1 MAVTTW
7 RKAIQEAL
15 YGIDGF
21 YRRHRP
27 ADHFAT
33 SANRSAVFAEAIVR
47 VLRRVDAALGHPEEL
62 TVVDI
67 GAGSGELL
75 SAVLALS
82 TDPVDNSVDNPVD
95 KSFADRLR
103 PVCVELR
110 HRPVGLDP
118 RIEWRDLPP
127 SRVTG
132 AVLACEWLDNVP
144 LDVATVDEGGRVCAE
159 LVDPVSGATTTG
171 EAVDDEWLSTWW
183 PLSEPGQRAEIGR
196 PRDLAWAGIV
206 STVKRGVALA
216 VDYGHTRTHRP
227 PFGTLAG
234 FAAGRE
240 LPPVPDGSRDITA
253 HVAMDAVAAAGV
265 AAGARTTSLARQ
277 REALRELGFS
287 AERPPLAMAS
297 QDPAGY
303 LRALA
308 RVGEVAELTDPYGLG
323 AHWWLL
329 QRVSC

>member
-1 MAVTTW
+1 VAVRW
-7 RKAIQEAL
+7 RTAIQEAL
-15 YGIDGF
+15 YGVDGF

-27 ADHFAT
+27 AEHFAT
-33 SANRSAVFAEAIVR
+33 SANRSGVFAEAITAM
-47 VLRRVDAALGHPEEL
+47 LRRLDVALGRPEEL

-75 SAVLALS
+75 SAVLELS
-82 TDPVDNSVDNPVD
+82 TGSVDNPVHNPVD

-118 RIEWRDLPP
+118 RIEWRDIPP

-132 AVLACEWLDNVP
+132 AILACEWLDNVP
-144 LDVATVDEGGRVCAE
+144 VDVATVDEAGRVREE
-159 LVDPVSGATTTG
+159 LVDPETG
-171 EAVDDEWLSTWW
+171 ETAHGKPVDDEWLSMWW
-183 PLSEPGQRAEIGR
+183 PLAEPGQRAEIGR
-196 PRDLAWAGIV
+196 PRDLAWGGIV
-206 STVKRGVALA
+206 STVERGVALA

-227 PFGTLAG
+227 PFGTLTG

-265 AAGARTTSLARQ
+265 ASGARTTSLVRQ

-287 AERPPLAMAS
+287 ADRPPLAMAS
-297 QDPAGY
+297 QDPGGY

-308 RVGEVAELTDPYGLG
+308 RAGQVAELTDPYGLG

>member
-1 MAVTTW
+1 M
-7 RKAIQEAL
+7 QEAL

-21 YRRHRP
+21 YRRNRP
-27 ADHFAT
+27 AEHFAT
-33 SANRSAVFAEAIVR
+33 SANRSGVFAEAVVR
-47 VLRRVDAALGHPEEL
+47 LLHRLDAALGHPDEL
-62 TVVDI
+62 MVVDV

-75 SAVLALS
+75 SAVLEFS
-82 TDPVDNSVDNPVD
+82 TGSVDKPVHNPVD

-110 HRPVGLDP
+110 HRPAGLDP
-118 RIEWRDLPP
+118 RIEWSDLPP

-132 AVLACEWLDNVP
+132 AILACEWLDNVP
-144 LDVATVDEGGRVCAE
+144 VDVAAVDEAGRVRQE
-159 LVDPVSGATTTG
+159 LVDPSTG
-171 EAVDDEWLSTWW
+171 ETALGEPVDDAWLSTWW
-183 PLSEPGQRAEIGR
+183 PLAEPGQRAEIGR
-196 PRDLAWAGIV
+196 PRDLAWAGLV
-206 STVKRGVALA
+206 STVERGVALA

-227 PFGTLAG
+227 PFGTLTG

-265 AAGARTTSLARQ
+265 SAGARTTSLARQ

-287 AERPPLAMAS
+287 AERPPLSLAS

-308 RVGEVAELTDPYGLG
+308 RTGEVAELTDPYGLG

>member
-1 MAVTTW
+1 MRW
-7 RKAIQEAL
+7 RTAIQEAL
-15 YGIDGF
+15 YGVDGF

-27 ADHFAT
+27 AEHFAT
-33 SANRSAVFAEAIVR
+33 SANRSGVFAEAIVAM
-47 VLRRVDAALGHPEEL
+47 LRRLDVALGRPEEL
-62 TVVDI
+62 MVVDI
-67 GAGSGELL
+67 GAGEGELL
-75 SAVLALS
+75 SAVLEFS
-82 TDPVDNSVDNPVD
+82 TGSVDKPVHNPVD
-95 KSFADRLR
+95 KTFADRLR

-118 RIEWRDLPP
+118 RIEWTDIPP

-132 AVLACEWLDNVP
+132 AILACEWLDNVP
-144 LDVATVDEGGRVCAE
+144 VDVAVVDEAGRVREE
-159 LVDPVSGATTTG
+159 LVDPETG
-171 EAVDDEWLSTWW
+171 ETAPGKPVDDEWLSTWW
-183 PLSEPGQRAEIGR
+183 PLAEPGQRAEIGR
-196 PRDLAWAGIV
+196 PRDLAWAGMV
-206 STVKRGVALA
+206 STMERGVALA

-227 PFGTLAG
+227 PFGTLTG

-253 HVAMDAVAAAGV
+253 HVAMDAIAAAGV
-265 AAGARTTSLARQ
+265 TAGARTTSLSRQ

-287 AERPPLAMAS
+287 ADRPPLAMAS
-297 QDPAGY
+297 EDPGGY

-308 RVGEVAELTDPYGLG
+308 RAGEVAELTDPYGLG

>member
-1 MAVTTW
+1 MATTW
-7 RKAIQEAL
+7 RKAVQEAL

-27 ADHFAT
+27 AEHFAT
-33 SANRSAVFAEAIVR
+33 SANRSGVFAEAVVR
-47 VLRRVDAALGHPEEL
+47 LLHRLDTALGHPEEL
-62 TVVDI
+62 TVVDV

-75 SAVLALS
+75 SAVLEFS
-82 TDPVDNSVDNPVD
+82 TGSVDKPVHNPVD

-110 HRPVGLDP
+110 HRPSGLDP
-118 RIEWRDLPP
+118 RIEWTDLPP

-132 AVLACEWLDNVP
+132 AILACEWLDNVP
-144 LDVATVDEGGRVCAE
+144 VDVAAVDDGGTIREE
-159 LVDPVSGATTTG
+159 LVDPATG
-171 EAVDDEWLSTWW
+171 ETALGEPVDDAWLSTWW
-183 PLSEPGQRAEIGR
+183 PMTDPGQRAEIGR
-196 PRDLAWAGIV
+196 PRDLAWATLV
-206 STVKRGVALA
+206 STVERGIALA

-227 PFGTLAG
+227 PFGTITG

-265 AAGARTTSLARQ
+265 TAGAHTTSLTRQ

-287 AERPPLAMAS
+287 AERPPLALAS

-308 RVGEVAELTDPYGLG
+308 RTGEVAELTDPYGLG